1 MRASSWRWCLSRPCV
16 QPATAAAAAAA
27 LRVLRPQHC
36 PNILRSSSSSSSSS
50 SRLPNVTARRPR
62 HLLTLAIETSC
73 DDTCVAILEKLPSAG
88 AGTGTG
94 TGIGTGTAT
103 ARLHFNEKIT
113 SDNRSFRGVHPLT
126 AVVSHTANL
135 APLIQKALRALP
147 RPPPA
152 SPPSTTEIDEEANK
166 DGNDDDNDNN
176 KGEKQEEAILWVDG
190 QPRLKPDFVAVTRGP
205 GMTSNL
211 ATGLNTAKGLAVA
224 WGVPLV
230 GVNHMQAHALTPRL
244 VSALENENDRDKQG
258 DGKKEVQQQQQQQQ
272 QREEVGEER
281 RTNGEGGENDPA
293 FPFLSLLV
301 SGGHTLLVHSR
312 SLTEHAILAQA
323 MNIAIGD
330 MLDKCA
336 RVVLPVEWLSSSSS
350 SSPPSPG
357 STENVMY
364 GALLEKFV
372 FPDAAKSTNH
382 DFDFDFD
389 YEYTPPA
396 RRADEILPFNS
407 DSGPHGSWSLTPPLS
422 GTTAMAYDFAGFN
435 SQVQRAVEDKPV
447 MGIEERRL
455 LGRHAMRLAFE
466 HLVSRVLF
474 ALKSN
479 SSNNNNNDNTIAK
492 RNNTSNDDDD
502 DDADNM
508 NEKNEEEKEE
518 EEEINT
524 IVVSGGVASNRYLMH
539 ILRSMLAA
547 RGFGHLRVVAP
558 PPALC
563 TDNAAMVAWAGVE
576 MYEAG
581 WRSEMDILA
590 MRKWPLDPAAEGGG
604 ILGAAGWKRREG
616 ME

>member
-244 VSALENENDRDKQG
+244 VSALENENDKDKQG
-258 DGKKEVQQQQQQQQ
+258 DGKKE
-272 QREEVGEER
+272 EVGKGR
-281 RTNGEGGENDPA
+281 GTDGEGGENDPA

-350 SSPPSPG
+350 SSPASSSSPSLG
-357 STENVMY
+357 SSENVMY

-382 DFDFDFD
+382 DFD

-407 DSGPHGSWSLTPPLS
+407 DSGPHGGWSLTPPLS

-435 SQVQRAVEDKPV
+435 SQVQRAVEDKPD

-492 RNNTSNDDDD
+492 RNNTSND
-502 DDADNM
+502 
-508 NEKNEEEKEE
+508 EEKEE
-518 EEEINT
+518 EVVKT
-524 IVVSGGVASNRYLMH
+524 IVLSGGVASNRYLMH